1 MTVSSFGDSHIKN
14 QCGRLL
20 FAHEQNKEK
29 DNAMTFSSFSYE

>member
-14 QCGRLL
+14 QYRRLL
-20 FAHEQNKEK
+20 FSYEQNEEK